1 MTRKKAYMAWIGY
14 AAIAIIICA
23 FYWRYI
29 DICGSRVPIMDFF
42 KWISFYGEAVH
53 RGDMSFAQFFYDVN
67 EQVQPGA
74 LALFFLVM
82 EKSGYDMWPMV
93 AIGTILQCVKAVAL
107 GSTALYLAQKQ
118 KNGLIW
124 GWLAAVAVTLA
135 MLNQNQ
141 WELLTEPFTIGMAVR
156 SILFL
161 MTFCFASHLFRHL
174 LEKSYWQQIAG
185 ICFLSILSFT
195 ISLTFAAAYFAGF
208 LGAISIAGIILMID
222 QRKVIQPRHLMLAV
236 IWGCTVCAT
245 LAVYL
250 CIAPSSGTAGMSALL
265 QHIGQLVKG
274 IILYYGAAIVPQQL
288 CEGNPFLF
296 YLFGMVTLIA
306 TVVIAIMY
314 LSKQELRKQ
323 LFPVMLV
330 LYGAIT
336 GLEIAVG
343 RISVFGEA
351 TMMSSR
357 YCTESLF
364 GICGTII
371 MGMHLCSAKPSRQAG
386 YCMAVSSFT
395 VLVIGCAVLCN
406 AYEMRIAP
414 YRAMYQEGI
423 VNAMKYADYLDDDQ
437 LLICQAEPSYVRE
450 AVHFLRKN
458 QLSIF
463 SEKQETEDVFSF
475 EQITRLEGIEADG
488 WATASSH
495 LAVPTGKNGIIKIA
509 IYIPFDLP
517 DDACITVSVDGEQYK
532 NFPVSSG
539 SFTLEIQTE
548 PYMEHLMGFTSNFEF
563 NNPPDVRSLSFLI
576 TSLQS
581 Y

>member
-1 MTRKKAYMAWIGY
+1 
-14 AAIAIIICA
+14 
-23 FYWRYI
+23 
-29 DICGSRVPIMDFF
+29 
-42 KWISFYGEAVH
+42 
-53 RGDMSFAQFFYDVN
+53 
-67 EQVQPGA
+67 
-74 LALFFLVM
+74 
-82 EKSGYDMWPMV
+82 
-93 AIGTILQCVKAVAL
+93 
-107 GSTALYLAQKQ
+107 
-118 KNGLIW
+118 
-124 GWLAAVAVTLA
+124 
-135 MLNQNQ
+135 
-141 WELLTEPFTIGMAVR
+141 
-156 SILFL
+156 
-161 MTFCFASHLFRHL
+161 
-174 LEKSYWQQIAG
+174 
-185 ICFLSILSFT
+185 
-195 ISLTFAAAYFAGF
+195 
-208 LGAISIAGIILMID
+208 
-222 QRKVIQPRHLMLAV
+222 
-236 IWGCTVCAT
+236 
-245 LAVYL
+245 
-250 CIAPSSGTAGMSALL
+250 
-265 QHIGQLVKG
+265 
-274 IILYYGAAIVPQQL
+274 
-288 CEGNPFLF
+288 
-296 YLFGMVTLIA
+296 
-306 TVVIAIMY
+306 
-314 LSKQELRKQ
+314 
-323 LFPVMLV
+323 
-330 LYGAIT
+330 
-336 GLEIAVG
+336 
-343 RISVFGEA
+343 
-351 TMMSSR
+351 
-357 YCTESLF
+357 
-364 GICGTII
+364 
-371 MGMHLCSAKPSRQAG
+371 
-386 YCMAVSSFT
+386 MAVSSFT